1 MNLFCK
7 IEGIS
12 KTRERKSWSMVWD
25 RRRSQIHAVGWTGFQ
40 ELEFL
45 MNFLTCYPTI
55 LIDFFGVDSIG
66 DSRIWSL
73 PFIRSSKHLGISF
86 LTLKWAFGSFMLVSP
101 ACLCLY
107 GFAHVLRI
115 GSVSH
120 VHISFLNF
128 NLTKVKLKV

>member
-1 MNLFCK
+1 MTQWVRKDLRTRSLKTIPSVYNFTFRMWFFIFRMWFLEVNSYNFY
-7 IEGIS
+7 IS
-12 KTRERKSWSMVWD
+12 NMISS
-25 RRRSQIHAVGWTGFQ
+25 
-40 ELEFL
+40 FL

-115 GSVSH
+115 GSVS
-120 VHISFLNF
+120 
-128 NLTKVKLKV
+128 LTMFEYL